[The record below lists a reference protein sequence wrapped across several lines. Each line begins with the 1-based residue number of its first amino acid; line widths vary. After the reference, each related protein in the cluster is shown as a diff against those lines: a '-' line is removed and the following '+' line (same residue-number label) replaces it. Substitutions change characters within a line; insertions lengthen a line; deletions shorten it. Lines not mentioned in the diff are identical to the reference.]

1 MPVELIDDHLEFR
14 FPEIHEDAFLRIA
27 FQRTLRVP
35 DDGREHWLPPG
46 LGAFPLREISNFGV
60 RVPASWR
67 ERGGVVLPMW
77 QAEACW
83 LSFQSSTGYPM
94 AVKVAAG
101 MVNALTGKPWQDAL
115 DHAEQ
120 DFMEVPT
127 QPWLDGFCVAKGVV
141 RQFVAMPLGGGYTA
155 EEQLTGAAEFGGIQ
169 LLVRPLKAEVWNAR
183 AEERDEVRLLEDGQS
198 GDLCYSVSEGIGAMG
213 LAPGGSIRQEIAE
226 ASELPTDWASMHTG
240 ERCFVQLV
248 NSAAWHTLAGDA
260 PPTEAPSAAD
270 YTNAGLPWFDWY
282 SDSPAIGGSE
292 SLAGIKTVL
301 EHGAAKGEQPLD
313 GNQSFIPPTPVVLG
327 KTNPPLESDHAVD
340 Q

>member
-14 FPEIHEDAFLRIA
+14 FPEVHDDAVLRIT

-35 DDGREHWLPPG
+35 DDGQEHWLPPG
-46 LGAFPLREISNFGV
+46 LGAFPLREITEFGA

-67 ERGGVVLPMW
+67 ERGGVMLPMW

-83 LSFQSSTGYPM
+83 LSFESPTRYPM

-101 MVNALTGKPWQDAL
+101 MVNALTGKPWHDAL
-115 DHAEQ
+115 DHEEQ

-127 QPWLDGFCVAKGVV
+127 QPWLDGFCVSQGVV

-183 AEERDEVRLLEDGQS
+183 AKERDDDGSYGDGWSSGMIMSVAED
-198 GDLCYSVSEGIGAMG
+198 VSAMG

-226 ASELPTDWASMHTG
+226 ASELPTDWAPVSTG
-240 ERCFVQLV
+240 ERCFVHLV
-248 NSAAWHTLAGDA
+248 NSAAWQSLTDAA
-260 PPTEAPSAAD
+260 PPTKAPSAAD

-282 SDSPAIGGSE
+282 SDMPAIGGSE
-292 SLAGIKTVL
+292 SLARLKTVL
-301 EHGAAKGEQPLD
+301 EHCAAQGEQPLD
-313 GNQSFIPPTPVVLG
+313 GNESIVPPMPVVLG
-327 KTNPPLESDHAVD
+327 KSKPPVE
-340 Q
+340 

>member
-1 MPVELIDDHLEFR
+1 MTVDLLADHLVFR
-14 FPEIHEDAFLRIA
+14 FPEIHKDAILHIT

-46 LGAFPLREISNFGV
+46 LGAFPVRDIREFGA

-83 LSFQSSTGYPM
+83 LSFESPTGYPM

-101 MVNALTGKPWQDAL
+101 MVNALTGTPWQDAL
-115 DHAEQ
+115 DHEEQ

-169 LLVRPLKAEVWNAR
+169 LLVRPLKSEVWDAR
-183 AEERDEVRLLEDGQS
+183 SAERESSFIVEECSNSEMVF
-198 GDLCYSVSEGIGAMG
+198 SVAESSSAMG
-213 LAPGGSIRQEIAE
+213 LAAGGSIRQEIAE
-226 ASELPTDWASMHTG
+226 ASELPRNWESTTTR
-240 ERCFVQLV
+240 ERCFVHLV
-248 NSAAWHTLAGDA
+248 NSAAWHSLAGAA
-260 PPTEAPSAAD
+260 PPTKAPSAAD

-282 SDSPAIGGSE
+282 SDVPAINGST
-292 SLAGIKTVL
+292 SLAGLKTVL
-301 EHGAAKGEQPLD
+301 EHGAAKHEQPLD
-313 GNQSFIPPTPVVLG
+313 GNESFIPPKPVVLG
-327 KTNPPLESDHAVD
+327 
-340 Q
+340 